1 MIKKIALGLCSLAV
15 GVVSTIVL
23 VTTPAQAGA
32 VVEEAVSQEESLIL
46 AQAGTWADVTLRLED
61 LPRGFRAMP
70 PAELARLKQDLSQEN
85 LDFENI
91 FVFVADQPFQMIMGI
106 TTRLETVQQQEQ
118 FDELLRDPEKLKS
131 LLAENLLATPVPPQR
146 LNNIDNIGDVAA
158 GVSLQVDLDNLL
170 ARLEILVLRKN
181 QMGAFVF
188 VLYRDGQRPLYP
200 IAEVGRQLD
209 RRVQEVRTGRN

>member
-1 MIKKIALGLCSLAV
+1 MIKKITLGLLGLAV
-15 GVVSTIVL
+15 GVMPTMVWLTTPVRAESVVVEPVST
-23 VTTPAQAGA
+23 
-32 VVEEAVSQEESLIL
+32 ESLIL

-61 LPRGFRAMP
+61 LPPGFRAMP
-70 PAELARLKQDLSQEN
+70 PAELAKLKEDLSQDEMNVEN
-85 LDFENI
+85 VFA
-91 FVFVADQPFQMIMGI
+91 FVAQQQFQLIMGI
-106 TTRLETVQQQEQ
+106 TTRLETAQQQAQ

-131 LLAENLLATPVPPQR
+131 LLAENLLATPVPAQP
-146 LNNIDNIGDVAA
+146 LNNINNIGDVAA

-170 ARLEILVLRKN
+170 ARVEILGLRKN

-188 VLYRDGQRPLYP
+188 VLYREGQRPLYP

>member
-1 MIKKIALGLCSLAV
+1 MIKNIALGLLGLAI
-15 GVVSTIVL
+15 GVVPTMVWL
-23 VTTPAQAGA
+23 TTPVRAES
-32 VVEEAVSQEESLIL
+32 VVEDLVSTENLIL
-46 AQAGTWADVTLRLED
+46 AQAGTWADVTLRLQD
-61 LPRGFRAMP
+61 LPPGFTAMP
-70 PAELARLKQDLSQEN
+70 PAELAKLKEELTQDEINVEN
-85 LDFENI
+85 VFA
-91 FVFVADQPFQMIMGI
+91 FVAQEQFQLIMGI
-106 TTRLETVQQQEQ
+106 TTRLETVQQQAQ
-118 FDELLRDPEKLKS
+118 FDELLRDPEKLKA
-131 LLAENLLATPVPPQR
+131 LLAENLQATAVPPQP
-146 LNNIDNIGDVAA
+146 LNNINNIGDAAA

>member
-1 MIKKIALGLCSLAV
+1 MIEKIAVGLLGLVV
-15 GVVSTIVL
+15 GVVPTIGL
-23 VTTPAQAGA
+23 LTTPVLAQS
-32 VVEEAVSQEESLIL
+32 VVEEKGTPESVIL

-70 PAELARLKQDLSQEN
+70 PAELAKLKEDLSQDEIDVEN
-85 LDFENI
+85 VFA
-91 FVFVADQPFQMIMGI
+91 FVAQEQFQLIMGI
-106 TTRLETVQQQEQ
+106 TTRLETVQQQQQ
-118 FDELLRDPEKLKS
+118 FDELLRDPEKLKA
-131 LLAENLLATPVPPQR
+131 LLAENLQETNVPPQP
-146 LNNIDNIGDVAA
+146 LNNVSNIGDVAE

-188 VLYRDGQRPLYP
+188 VLYREGQRPLYP

>member
-1 MIKKIALGLCSLAV
+1 MIEKIALGLLGLAI
-15 GVVSTIVL
+15 GVVPTMVWL
-23 VTTPAQAGA
+23 TTPALAESG
-32 VVEEAVSQEESLIL
+32 VEERVTQESVIL

-61 LPRGFRAMP
+61 LPRGFTAMP
-70 PAELARLKQDLSQEN
+70 PAELAKLKEDLSQDEINVEN
-85 LDFENI
+85 VFA
-91 FVFVADQPFQMIMGI
+91 FVAQEQFQLIMGI
-106 TTRLETVQQQEQ
+106 TTRLETVQQQQQ
-118 FDELLRDPEKLKS
+118 FDELLRDPEKLKA
-131 LLAENLLATPVPPQR
+131 LLAENLEDTNVPPQP
-146 LNNIDNIGDVAA
+146 LNNVSNIGDVAA

-188 VLYRDGQRPLYP
+188 VLYREGQRPLYP